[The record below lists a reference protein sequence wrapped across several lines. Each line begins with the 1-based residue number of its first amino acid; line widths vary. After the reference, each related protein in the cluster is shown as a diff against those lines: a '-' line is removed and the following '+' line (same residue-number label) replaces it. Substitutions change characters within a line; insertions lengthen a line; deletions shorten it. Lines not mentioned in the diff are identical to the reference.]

1 MTAIAAVRRGADVG
15 ERLVIHGIVDVDTV
29 PQPAVDVRGE
39 MLDLNSSITTVQKQD
54 DQLDETLKQTH
65 VIAGFSYFP
74 IPNVVIKADVRL
86 QHTGA
91 QNPALVINPPP
102 NALPYRQNDQFLNI
116 GVGYSF

>member
-1 MTAIAAVRRGADVG
+1 MYGAYVELGYDWLHHLG
-15 ERLVIHGIVDVDTV
+15 KTKQFITF
-29 PQPAVDVRGE
+29 VRGE
-39 MLDLNSSITTVQKQD
+39 MLDLNSSVTTVQKQD
-54 DQLDETLKQTH
+54 DQLDKTLKTNPCH
-65 VIAGFSYFP
+65 RGFQLFP
-74 IPNVVIKADVRL
+74 DTNVVIKADVRL

>member
-1 MTAIAAVRRGADVG
+1 
-15 ERLVIHGIVDVDTV
+15 
-29 PQPAVDVRGE
+29 
-39 MLDLNSSITTVQKQD
+39 MLDLNSSVTTVQKQD
-54 DQLDETLKQTH
+54 DQVDETLKQTH